1 MQPGTVFRLLFVL
14 SFIAMMAI
22 SLCYQSKVLRDSG
35 RLEIKEGAPSLIAG
49 SIAALVTIVF
59 GAEYIVSPGF
69 FWFAYVLP
77 YPNWLRWL
85 GVLVLTSGIVLLWT
99 SHHHLGK
106 SFHSLI
112 VAKEGHVLVETGP
125 YRMIRHPIYS
135 AYIMNYVG
143 GGLLAGNLV
152 LTFVP
157 VTMFALL
164 VALRMGKEEQVLFDR
179 FGQRYIKYMRRTG
192 RLVPR
197 FRVLSGEGNE
207 CA

>member
-1 MQPGTVFRLLFVL
+1 MQLETVFRLLFVL

-22 SLCYQSKVLRDSG
+22 RLFYQSKVLRDSG
-35 RLEIKEGAPSLIAG
+35 RLEIKEGAPSLVAG

-69 FWFAYVLP
+69 FWFAYVLA
-77 YPNWLRWL
+77 YPNWVRWL
-85 GVLVLTSGIVLLWT
+85 GAIILASGIVLLWA
-99 SHHHLGK
+99 SHHHLGR

-112 VAKEGHVLVETGP
+112 VAKDEQVLVETGP
-125 YRMIRHPIYS
+125 YRLIRHPIYS
-135 AYIMNYVG
+135 AYVMNYVG

-157 VTMFALL
+157 VTMFAVL
-164 VALRMGKEEQVLFDR
+164 VCLRMGKEEQVLIYK
-179 FGQRYIKYMRRTG
+179 FGQRYIAYMQRTG

-197 FRVLSGEGNE
+197 FRARPGNGNE
-207 CA
+207 RA